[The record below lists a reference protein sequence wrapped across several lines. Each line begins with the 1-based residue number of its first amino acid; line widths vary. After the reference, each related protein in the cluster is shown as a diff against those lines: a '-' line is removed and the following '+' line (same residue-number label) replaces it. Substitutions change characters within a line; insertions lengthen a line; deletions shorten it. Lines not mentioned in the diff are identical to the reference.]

1 MDKKPQKTPEE
12 KNEKRIKNYK
22 RDLHNMKT
30 LAIATVL
37 LIAVSV
43 IVTIVFGMNGI
54 TYLLPTYI
62 VTLLI
67 SIFLILSILTVR
79 KTKKLIGTQTK

>member
-1 MDKKPQKTPEE
+1 MDKKTPEE
-12 KNEKRIKNYK
+12 KSEKRIKNYK

-43 IVTIVFGMNGI
+43 IATIMFGMNGI
-54 TYLLPTYI
+54 AYLLPAYI